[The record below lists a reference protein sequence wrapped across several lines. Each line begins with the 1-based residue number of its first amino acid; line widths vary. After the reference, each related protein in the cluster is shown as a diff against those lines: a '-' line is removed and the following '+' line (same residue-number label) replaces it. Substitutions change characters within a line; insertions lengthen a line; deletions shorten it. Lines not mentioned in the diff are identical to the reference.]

1 MMTLVIGGAAS
12 GKSEYAESLL
22 LYAPGPR
29 YYIATMQ
36 PFGEEALARIRRHQ
50 AMRAQKQF
58 ETVEC
63 YTNLTAVRL
72 PKRGAVLLEC
82 MSNLTAN
89 ERYASEGA
97 GEHAYEAILCGIDS
111 LRKQSEQLVIVSN
124 EVFTGGNQY
133 VGDTDEY
140 LRLLAEINR
149 AIAARADAVCEVVC
163 GCVQYCKGR
172 NDDG

>member
-22 LYAPGPR
+22 LNTPGPR

-36 PFGEEALARIRRHQ
+36 PFGEEAMERIRRHR

-58 ETVEC
+58 TTIEC
-63 YTNLTAVRL
+63 YTNLSSVCL
-72 PKRGAVLLEC
+72 PERGAVLLEC

-89 ERYASEGA
+89 EKYAPEGA
-97 GEHAYEAILCGIDS
+97 GAHAYEAILNGIDS
-111 LRKQSEQLVIVSN
+111 LRKQSDRLVVVSN
-124 EVFTGGNQY
+124 EVFTGGNRY
-133 VGDTDEY
+133 AGDTDQY

-149 AIAARADAVCEVVC
+149 ALAARADAVCEVVC
-163 GCVQYCKGR
+163 GCVQYYKGR
-172 NDDG
+172 EDHG

>member
-22 LYAPGPR
+22 LHTPAPR

-36 PFGEEALARIRRHQ
+36 PFGEEAMRRICRHR

-58 ETVEC
+58 ETIEC
-63 YTNLTAVRL
+63 YTNLASVRL
-72 PKRGAVLLEC
+72 PARCAVLLEC

-89 ERYASEGA
+89 EKFAPEGA
-97 GEHAYEAILCGIDS
+97 GAYAFEAIVNGIDS
-111 LRKQSEQLVIVSN
+111 LRQQSDRLVIVSN

-133 VGDTDEY
+133 AGDTEHY
-140 LRLLAEINR
+140 LRLLAQINR
-149 AIAARADAVCEVVC
+149 ALAARADAVCEVVC
-163 GCVQYCKGR
+163 GCVQYYKGR
-172 NDDG
+172 EDHG

>member
-22 LYAPGPR
+22 LHTPEPR

-36 PFGEEALARIRRHQ
+36 PFGEEAMERIRRHR

-58 ETVEC
+58 ETIEC
-63 YTNLTAVRL
+63 YTNLSSIRL
-72 PKRGAVLLEC
+72 PERGVVLLEC

-89 ERYASEGA
+89 EKYAPEGA
-97 GEHAYEAILCGIDS
+97 GAHAYEAIVNGIDS
-111 LRKQSEQLVIVSN
+111 LRKQSDRLVVVSN
-124 EVFTGGNQY
+124 EVFTGGNRY
-133 VGDTDEY
+133 ADDTDQY

-149 AIAARADAVCEVVC
+149 ALAARADAVCEVVC
-163 GCVQYCKGR
+163 SCVQYYKGR
-172 NDDG
+172 EEHG

>member
-22 LYAPGPR
+22 LHTREPR

-36 PFGEEALARIRRHQ
+36 PFGEEAMERIRRHR

-58 ETVEC
+58 TTIEC
-63 YTNLTAVRL
+63 YTNLSSVCL
-72 PKRGAVLLEC
+72 PERGAVLLEC

-89 ERYASEGA
+89 EKYAPEGA
-97 GEHAYEAILCGIDS
+97 GAHAYEAILNGIDS
-111 LRKQSEQLVIVSN
+111 LRKQSDRLVVVSN
-124 EVFTGGNQY
+124 EVFTGGNRY
-133 VGDTDEY
+133 AGETDQY

-149 AIAARADAVCEVVC
+149 ALAARADAVCEVVC
-163 GCVQYCKGR
+163 GCVQYYKGR
-172 NDDG
+172 EDHG